1 MSKGER
7 MSHNADLAL
16 NFTRQ
21 LLELPFDAE
30 NLKLLG
36 HQKDAAL
43 TIISQQIRIEA
54 ERLREPRARGESV
67 PGILRALQ
75 RRHRLRGRRAVN
87 SPFLEHRVPELLDE
101 VVAMYRAAGRPLASL
116 TDGDLDAYFVDTVEA
131 YIADPRNPA
140 RFRTVNDGAAE
151 YVLRRRAAPVERV
164 LRLTEEAEEDAEIA
178 AINQPHKPKL
188 TVVIGGLLRRS
199 EDLDLPMVVLAFGR
213 YAVIPAIGAIACPE
227 GNEEELDSWNKNLSE
242 AERERANQLWRKER
256 AERDAEF
263 RWLLGLSPGRVER
276 VVNLDAARAKRVAG
290 NSH

>member
-1 MSKGER
+1 M
-7 MSHNADLAL
+7 
-16 NFTRQ
+16 
-21 LLELPFDAE
+21 
-30 NLKLLG
+30 
-36 HQKDAAL
+36 
-43 TIISQQIRIEA
+43 
-54 ERLREPRARGESV
+54 
-67 PGILRALQ
+67 
-75 RRHRLRGRRAVN
+75 N

-178 AINQPHKPKL
+178 AINQPQKPKL

-199 EDLDLPMVVLAFGR
+199 EDLDLPMVVLAFAR
-213 YAVIPAIGAIACPE
+213 FAVVTAIGAIAYPE
-227 GNEEELDSWNKNLSE
+227 GSEEEPLGWDRNMSE
-242 AERERANQLWRKER
+242 VELERAKERWRKER
-256 AERDAEF
+256 DERQAEF
-263 RWLLGLSPGRVER
+263 RWLLGLSAPHSER
-276 VVNLDAARAKRVAG
+276 EVKLDAARPKRAAA